1 GVPTANVAPAQ
12 RSLTILYGSETGNA
26 LALGEELAVAAVAL
40 GLTATAVDMA
50 DYRPASLKQEQ
61 DLLLITSTHGE
72 GEPPQPALA
81 FFEFIAGR
89 KAPRLEG
96 VRFAVLALGDSTYEL
111 YCEAGKRLDRR
122 LEELGAERLEAR
134 IDCDIDYEEPAAAW
148 SAEVIALLAAEAAE
162 SPAQPAAFPAAMPS
176 AAAAA
181 YDKR

>member
-96 VRFAVLALGDSTYEL
+96 VRFAVLALGDSTYEF
-111 YCEAGKRLDRR
+111 YCETGKRLDRR

-134 IDCDIDYEEPAAAW
+134 IDCDVDQLGQGRDWAKTVLQALAQDHPSV
-148 SAEVIALLAAEAAE
+148 SATVA
-162 SPAQPAAFPAAMPS
+162 PS
-176 AAAAA
+176 TSTTAP
-181 YDKR
+181 